1 MTKEQKDRI
10 EARLTTWSRESEK
23 AEDRWSKYLEEGNQR
38 KADSARRRMIGL
50 DGKIDA
56 ALEIIGIMGYTV
68 IWKNGTGRSYAVIVE
83 GK

>member
-1 MTKEQKDRI
+1 MTDRQREDI
-10 EARLTTWSRESEK
+10 ERRLTTWSRESEK
-23 AEDRWSKYLEEGNQR
+23 AENRWSAHLEEGNQG
-38 KADSARRRMIGL
+38 KADAARRRMIAM

-68 IWKNGTGRSYAVIVE
+68 IWKNEKAVLTE